1 MSEPSENRS
10 ARREIQSAGEV
21 HVALLPESS
30 QKVLGLTVDAD
41 FDGLHSDALVVQLNL
56 IIRINFRTL
65 SQTHLYNLKL
75 IFKLLYIAKCTI
87 EISKRKTTKEWKGKL
102 EERVSN
108 KEWYHGNSW
117 ETKKK
122 LHRSS
127 DD

>member
-65 SQTHLYNLKL
+65 SQTHLYNLKPVSYTHL
-75 IFKLLYIAKCTI
+75 DVY
-87 EISKRKTTKEWKGKL
+87 KRQVQFN
-102 EERVSN
+102 EE
-108 KEWYHGNSW
+108 
-117 ETKKK
+117 
-122 LHRSS
+122 
-127 DD
+127 